1 MFLRA
6 TRYHIYI
13 ISRSA
18 KLATNVAKLEGV
30 IMCCTGVTAGRKTKH
45 KRDIRHDKSNN
56 EILVSYINNG
66 VKRETSNMLFM
77 LFSRSS

>member
-1 MFLRA
+1 MLHRCN
-6 TRYHIYI
+6 
-13 ISRSA
+13 SGWG
-18 KLATNVAKLEGV
+18 E
-30 IMCCTGVTAGRKTKH
+30 GRKTKD
-45 KRDIRHDKSNN
+45 KRDLRHDKLNN